1 MANWYIVALSFS
13 STWTTTLT
21 APSATV
27 ASLRTSAPCG
37 RGTRGRPR
45 PRSPGLAAGRW
56 TSGGLTPL
64 EAEGEEGAGGD
75 ATAGR
80 SEREMVR
87 HEWEMSYIEPDS
99 IHNSSRSPS
108 PPLDPLSGAMRLL
121 WRVLP
126 HQQHPAQRHRGAG
139 QSSVLRFR
147 TLPLRGGQEV
157 PGRGRAGGGGGG
169 AGECRNAT
177 ATTTF
182 EAVRTAAGVAA

>member
-1 MANWYIVALSFS
+1 MVL
-13 STWTTTLT
+13 
-21 APSATV
+21 
-27 ASLRTSAPCG
+27 
-37 RGTRGRPR
+37 
-45 PRSPGLAAGRW
+45 
-56 TSGGLTPL
+56 
-64 EAEGEEGAGGD
+64 GD
-75 ATAGR
+75 DENGH
-80 SEREMVR
+80 SHV
-87 HEWEMSYIEPDS
+87 EPDS

-108 PPLDPLSGAMRLL
+108 PRLNPLSGDMRLL